1 MPIVGVLVA
10 GTPDPSVAIKFFRE
24 GLRDLG
30 YVDGRNIRIEV
41 RSAEGNPARLPE
53 LAEAL
58 VRQRVDVIAAWFTPV
73 VPAAKRATRTIPIV
87 MMAAGDPVGLGL
99 VASLARPG
107 GNVTGMAGQTSEIA
121 AKHVE
126 FLKEVMPSLERI
138 AALCNAADPF
148 SARFLKYIETAGKD
162 QEIAITPV
170 SVTSTVPLTPAVTE
184 IADEKIPALIVQ
196 PSLPLKRAAHL
207 ALQHRLAAASPF
219 ERFAQM
225 GGLMAYSIKPSDYYR
240 RGAIFVAKILK
251 GAKPADLPV
260 EQPTRFQLV
269 INLKTARAIGVT
281 LPNSLLAQA
290 DEVIE

>member
-1 MPIVGVLVA
+1 MKRRDLLVAALGAWSAVSDAANAWPSEEMPIVGVLVA

-73 VPAAKRATRTIPIV
+73 VLAAKRATRTIPIV

-121 AKHVE
+121 AS
-126 FLKEVMPSLERI
+126 MS
-138 AALCNAADPF
+138 
-148 SARFLKYIETAGKD
+148 
-162 QEIAITPV
+162 
-170 SVTSTVPLTPAVTE
+170 
-184 IADEKIPALIVQ
+184 
-196 PSLPLKRAAHL
+196 
-207 ALQHRLAAASPF
+207 
-219 ERFAQM
+219 
-225 GGLMAYSIKPSDYYR
+225 
-240 RGAIFVAKILK
+240 
-251 GAKPADLPV
+251 
-260 EQPTRFQLV
+260 
-269 INLKTARAIGVT
+269 
-281 LPNSLLAQA
+281 NS
-290 DEVIE
+290 